1 MWNPIPCIALMFLF
15 LATVACDTDTKQ
27 QPANK
32 DMVLLTDQQISSLA
46 SKRIFFGHQSVGDNI
61 LQGIRDL
68 KASDPRLTLNLVSS
82 ADPETISGPAFIET
96 HIGVNRNP
104 DSKNDAFYA
113 ILQKGYGA
121 QHGIALYKYCYI
133 DFNPSTDVQQVFSK
147 YRDGI
152 ASLKQRY
159 PTLMIVHVTVP
170 LYEDEPGEGLQQC
183 SRTFLRR
190 LLRRDPNIQR
200 NEFNELLI
208 RTYSG
213 KEPIFDLAKVES

>member
-1 MWNPIPCIALMFLF
+1 MFLF

-32 DMVLLTDQQISSLA
+32 DMVLLTDQQIRSLA

-113 ILQKGYGA
+113 ICRKVMAHSMGSL
-121 QHGIALYKYCYI
+121 CT
-133 DFNPSTDVQQVFSK
+133 STVISTS
-147 YRDGI
+147 I
-152 ASLKQRY
+152 LL
-159 PTLMIVHVTVP
+159 PM
-170 LYEDEPGEGLQQC
+170 C
-183 SRTFLRR
+183 SRFLVSTATA
-190 LLRRDPNIQR
+190 LRP
-200 NEFNELLI
+200 
-208 RTYSG
+208 
-213 KEPIFDLAKVES
+213 